1 MSNALEQ
8 HLEKRETFRR
18 QFLESKQK
26 GRTVALGKKTSN
38 LFRERKSTTSQRLDA
53 RSFNQIIDID
63 RERLLVDVEGMTTYE
78 SLVAGTLPHGF
89 MPAVVPELKTIT
101 IGGAVSGG
109 GIESSSFKYGFVHET
124 IEEMDILTGTG
135 DIVTCRADNEHRDLF
150 YGFASSY
157 GTLGYVMRL
166 KAQIIPVKPYV
177 RLQHTPFTDLDS
189 LYSHLAQA
197 CAHGRIH
204 ADGPHF
210 VEASV
215 FGEKNC
221 VLSLGYFTDEAPYL
235 SNYTR
240 TGIYY
245 RSLTQRREDYLTV
258 LDYIWRWDPDW
269 FWCSKPFGAQ
279 FLPLRL
285 ILSAAGLL
293 RSSTY
298 WKIRSFIEKHPR
310 IKTIALRGES
320 VEWVIQDVEI
330 PLAHAPEFHTFLL
343 KEIGIL
349 PFWIC
354 PAQSPG
360 NSAHFSLYTTDPG
373 KLYTN
378 FGFWGGV
385 PNKGKPEGY
394 FNRMVEEKV
403 RELHGK
409 KSLYSSS
416 YYSEETFWE
425 LYNKPAYDALKN
437 RYDPDRFFKNLYQ
450 KCVQGH

>member
-1 MSNALEQ
+1 MSTALEQ
-8 HLEKRETFRR
+8 HLEKRESFRR
-18 QFLESKQK
+18 QFLDSKQQ
-26 GRTVALGKKTSN
+26 GQAVALGKKTSN
-38 LFRERKSTTSQRLDA
+38 LFRERKAGSSRRLDA
-53 RSFNQIIDID
+53 RSFNQILAID
-63 RERLLVDVEGMTTYE
+63 RDRHSVDVEGMTPYE
-78 SLVAGTLPHGF
+78 DLVAGTLPHGF

-135 DIVTCRADNEHRDLF
+135 NIVTCRADNEHRDLF

-157 GTLGYVMRL
+157 GTLGYAMRL
-166 KAQIIPVKPYV
+166 KAKLIPVKPFV
-177 RLQHTPFTDLDS
+177 RLEHKPFSSLDA
-189 LYSHLAQA
+189 LYSALAKS
-197 CAHGRIH
+197 CTRGRENTN
-204 ADGPHF
+204 GPHF
-210 VEASV
+210 VEATV
-215 FGEKNC
+215 FNARES
-221 VLSLGYFTDEAPYL
+221 VLSLGYFTGEAPYTH
-235 SNYTR
+235 SYTR
-240 TGIYY
+240 RGIYY
-245 RSLTQRREDYLTV
+245 QSLPQRSEDYLTT

-285 ILSAAGLL
+285 ALATTGLL

-298 WKIRSFIEKHPR
+298 WKIRSFIEKHPLV
-310 IKTIALRGES
+310 KKIALRGQS

-330 PLAHAPEFHTFLL
+330 PLEQAPDFHAFLL
-343 KEIGIL
+343 EKIGIL

-360 NSAHFSLYTTDPG
+360 DSANFSLYHTDPNQ
-373 KLYTN
+373 LYIN

-385 PNKGKPEGY
+385 PNAGKSEGH
-394 FNRMVEEKV
+394 FNRKVENKV
-403 RELHGK
+403 RELKGK

-437 RYDPDRFFKNLYQ
+437 RYDPDRFFKDLYQ